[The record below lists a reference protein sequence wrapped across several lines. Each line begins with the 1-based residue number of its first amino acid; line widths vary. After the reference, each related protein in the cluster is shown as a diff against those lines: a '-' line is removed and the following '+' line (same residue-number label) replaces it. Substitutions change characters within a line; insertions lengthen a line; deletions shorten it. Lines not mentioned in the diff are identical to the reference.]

1 MRNKHL
7 YFTLFLLTSYMM
19 TTSCKSTKAVTLS
32 TPPAIEMQV
41 IDDTQK
47 SKLDRFIS
55 VDAVSG
61 LQMGMT
67 IDDVF
72 LRLGSKP
79 HNLISAQADG
89 HHIYHYKYRLNNMEV
104 PSDQTD
110 NPGIEKKSNKQFYTG
125 PMQDLYLVFNGTG
138 KLEYLVTTQG
148 GITENLLRDNNL
160 LYVIRKDK
168 DKYVS
173 NPDPLYRNTNAAA
186 FLPLTPCLDCDRI
199 KNTISSDMNRNVS
212 SNSQSESVSKAS
224 AANEASKGNACVAIS
239 TIMKELD
246 DAQDIVDQMI
256 AADNIKKTKDKIQKL
271 VPLERKYTE
280 KNRNISSLSKSLE
293 SNPQAKNCP
302 GLQEME
308 ARKSKVSADY
318 AKRTASSGTKGLGGK
333 LLSQTLG
340 GL

>member
-1 MRNKHL
+1 
-7 YFTLFLLTSYMM
+7 
-19 TTSCKSTKAVTLS
+19 
-32 TPPAIEMQV
+32 
-41 IDDTQK
+41 
-47 SKLDRFIS
+47 
-55 VDAVSG
+55 
-61 LQMGMT
+61 
-67 IDDVF
+67 
-72 LRLGSKP
+72 
-79 HNLISAQADG
+79 
-89 HHIYHYKYRLNNMEV
+89 
-104 PSDQTD
+104 
-110 NPGIEKKSNKQFYTG
+110 
-125 PMQDLYLVFNGTG
+125 
-138 KLEYLVTTQG
+138 
-148 GITENLLRDNNL
+148 
-160 LYVIRKDK
+160 VIRKDK